1 MNTNFTDLIKSFEDN
16 VTVRDLKS
24 GTSVISGFGNGI
36 RLSGT
41 FNESMINANLSN
53 KGEALYSLNQKN
65 ISLEEVRESLSQI
78 VNMFVKSRDVM
89 EGVEDFDAA
98 QEEETEEK
106 ELLLDDIPGDLEPTS
121 TSTSTAPAEDNK
133 VSLEIR
139 EEPIPE
145 DADLEASLESV
156 MSFRDELNALAD
168 RSTKL
173 LTKFAK
179 DDHENRLLAIGL
191 ISGLYSI
198 SEDIADFIENITEN
212 IEDLAAEKKKT
223 AKDADKKENLSVPA
237 KVNYMKMAR
246 GGVSQACSALK
257 KTGGCED
264 LLDILKDVKSE
275 MVIRQK

>member
-16 VTVRDLKS
+16 VTIRDLKS

-121 TSTSTAPAEDNK
+121 TSTAPAEDNK

-212 IEDLAAEKKKT
+212 IEDLATEKKKT

-257 KTGGCED
+257 KTGECED
-264 LLDILKDVKSE
+264 LLNILKDVKSE